1 MSIASHNRTPPILV
15 SASRVRPLRPFFGLV
30 FGSAGPAIVLCPIII
45 FLFSTSS
52 ISTSSWIAN
61 GSRPGGRANRSG
73 RREAETT
80 GEGKTSVRSVQGR
93 KSLGRRTGWALLGW
107 SSRSARE
114 RRGERSEEVRN
125 HQSSASEEEAISLPR
140 LGARVAEGRALSSPP
155 TPLLSVCPS
164 PVPLRSCD
172 GAINIGHRDS
182 RAGLNCTCILRTID
196 QSVSHKYPRSNI
208 IIFNLERKRFELS
221 TPGTVKF
228 HNLHGCPPR
237 SPGFRLVNRG

>member
-15 SASRVRPLRPFFGLV
+15 SASRVRPLRPFFRLV

-114 RRGERSEEVRN
+114 RDEASGRRKYGIISRLRARRKRS
-125 HQSSASEEEAISLPR
+125 L
-140 LGARVAEGRALSSPP
+140 
-155 TPLLSVCPS
+155 CP
-164 PVPLRSCD
+164 
-172 GAINIGHRDS
+172 A
-182 RAGLNCTCILRTID
+182 
-196 QSVSHKYPRSNI
+196 SVSVLLKVVRCRRHRPLYC
-208 IIFNLERKRFELS
+208 LS
-221 TPGTVKF
+221 APLPFLSEAVTV
-228 HNLHGCPPR
+228 R
-237 SPGFRLVNRG
+237 